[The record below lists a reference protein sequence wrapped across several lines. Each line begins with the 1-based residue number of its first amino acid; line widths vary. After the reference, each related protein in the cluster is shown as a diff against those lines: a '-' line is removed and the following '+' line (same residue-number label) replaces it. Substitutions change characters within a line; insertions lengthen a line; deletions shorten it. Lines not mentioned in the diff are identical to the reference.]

1 MSTIVAEIPIPAAL
15 QRHDFEV
22 ARVHAI
28 RTTNVFCLAKY
39 AQGFDPTFPRPRQY
53 GMDRLCRFLFPP
65 NIFRRNDP
73 LLFESL
79 IQFAHE
85 LKHSLRIKFLG
96 RFFGD
101 LTPGTCR
108 FRRRIL

>member
-1 MSTIVAEIPIPAAL
+1 MCSALRSMPKGSTPLSLDQGNTAWTDYA
-15 QRHDFEV
+15 
-22 ARVHAI
+22 
-28 RTTNVFCLAKY
+28 VF
-39 AQGFDPTFPRPRQY
+39 FS
-53 GMDRLCRFLFPP
+53 PP